1 MRITIHGIPPRRQK
15 TMALTDE
22 AATRKDRTT
31 GKSEMQHRHFATIAA
46 ILSNMNADRETC
58 ERWADELAPT
68 NYKFDRRRFLRA
80 CGHD

>member
-1 MRITIHGIPPRRQK
+1 
-15 TMALTDE
+15 MALTDE
-22 AATRKDRTT
+22 AATRKDRNT
-31 GKSEMQHRHFATIAA
+31 GKSEMQHRHFATIAV

-68 NYKFDRRRFLRA
+68 NYMFDRRRFLRA

>member
-1 MRITIHGIPPRRQK
+1 
-15 TMALTDE
+15 MALTVE
-22 AATRKDRTT
+22 AATRKDANA
-31 GKSEMQHRHFATIAA
+31 GKSEMQHRHFATIAT
-46 ILSNMNADRETC
+46 ILTNMNADRETC